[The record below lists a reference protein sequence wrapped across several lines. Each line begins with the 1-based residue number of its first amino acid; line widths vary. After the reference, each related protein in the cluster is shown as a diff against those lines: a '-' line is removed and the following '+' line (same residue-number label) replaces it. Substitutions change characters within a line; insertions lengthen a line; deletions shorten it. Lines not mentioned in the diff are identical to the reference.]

1 MSTTSQ
7 TIVSHLERKEALAAA
22 LARDSELGERVRQ
35 LQEWQA
41 RRLATTYEDLLA
53 ESTYSAALRF
63 FLTDLY
69 GPHDFSP
76 RNRELR
82 RAWHSMERALPDAAL
97 HLLCD
102 ALELELL
109 TLQLDA
115 ALARAL
121 PSECIETESYA
132 VAYRAVGRG
141 QDRDRQIVLIVGL
154 ARRLSGL
161 THHAWIG
168 KMLRLA
174 RGPARVAGLGS
185 LQGFL
190 ERGFEA
196 FRGVSDPQTLAA
208 TIELRERTIMR
219 KLLNGER
226 DPFVLDSSHAI
237 A

>member
-97 HLLCD
+97 HVLCD
-102 ALELELL
+102 ALELFFPFG
-109 TLQLDA
+109 T
-115 ALARAL
+115 
-121 PSECIETESYA
+121 
-132 VAYRAVGRG
+132 
-141 QDRDRQIVLIVGL
+141 
-154 ARRLSGL
+154 
-161 THHAWIG
+161 
-168 KMLRLA
+168 
-174 RGPARVAGLGS
+174 
-185 LQGFL
+185 
-190 ERGFEA
+190 
-196 FRGVSDPQTLAA
+196 AA
-208 TIELRERTIMR
+208 TGHGHRPGHSVVLRRDIAQLLEQPLLRGELPNHP
-219 KLLNGER
+219 NGGR
-226 DPFVLDSSHAI
+226 R
-237 A
+237 